1 MLKYLIEKEFKQII
15 RNPFIPKILI
25 VMPLISMFV
34 FPFAANMEIKNINL
48 AVIDMDKTP
57 YSRELVQK
65 SMASDYFAV
74 IDVFSSYNDAIEAVE
89 YGDADIILEIPRF
102 FERDIIKEHKT
113 DVLIA
118 ANSVNGIKGGLGS
131 SYLASIVND
140 FSVDIREK
148 TGVVLSG
155 SSAPVINIVP
165 QNRYNQFL
173 DYKIFMIP
181 ALMVMIITIFCG
193 FLPTLNIVNEKEQ
206 GTIEQINVSPI
217 GKKTFIFAK
226 LFPYWVIGF
235 LVLSISMAVVY
246 FVFGLVPVGNIFT
259 IYFFTTIY
267 ILVMS
272 GMGLVVSNN
281 SSTMQQA
288 MFVNY
293 FFIMVLVLMS
303 GLFTPISSMP
313 DWAQK
318 ITIFNP
324 LKYYIQVMRM
334 VYLKGSDITHLIPQL
349 ITLSCFAVVFNVWAI
364 LSYKKTN

>member
-1 MLKYLIEKEFKQII
+1 MLKYLIEKEFKQIL
-15 RNPFIPKILI
+15 RNPLLPKILI
-25 VMPLISMFV
+25 VMPLVSMFV

-48 AVIDMDKTP
+48 GIIDNDKTT

-65 SMASDYFAV
+65 SMASDYFRAV
-74 IDVFSSYNDAIEAVE
+74 DISESYSQAMKGVE
-89 YGDADIILEIPRF
+89 YGTVDILLEIPPS
-102 FERDIIKEHKT
+102 FEKDLTKEQT
-113 DVLIA
+113 SEVLIS

-140 FSVDIREK
+140 FSVDIRQKE
-148 TGVVLSG
+148 GVGLSG
-155 SSAPVINIVP
+155 ASVPTINIVS
-165 QNRYNQFL
+165 QSRYNQYL

-181 ALMVMIITIFCG
+181 ALMVMVITIFCG
-193 FLPTLNIVNEKEQ
+193 SLPTLNIVNEKEQ

-217 GKKTFIFAK
+217 GKKSFIVAK

-235 LVLSISMAVVY
+235 LVLSISMLIAY
-246 FVFGLVPVGNIFT
+246 LIFGLVPVGSLLT

-267 ILVMS
+267 VLVMS
-272 GMGLVVSNN
+272 GMGLVVSNY

-318 ITIFNP
+318 VTIFNP

-334 VYLKGSDITHLIPQL
+334 VYLKGSGITDLYPQIIAL
-349 ITLSCFAVVFNVWAI
+349 LCFAVVFNTWAV
-364 LSYKKTN
+364 LNYKKTN